1 MTWLS
6 KGEEKFN
13 KRKQHLKVLVLQFIQ
28 STLQY
33 ADSINP
39 KNINQVLSL
48 IKANIKVLEN
58 DVKLSF
64 NKRDYDDFNDY
75 REMN

>member
-1 MTWLS
+1 L
-6 KGEEKFN
+6 N
-13 KRKQHLKVLVLQFIQ
+13 KRKQHLKVLILQFAQ
-28 STLQY
+28 SVLEY
-33 ADSINP
+33 ANSADP
-39 KNINQVLSL
+39 KNINQVISL

-58 DVKLSF
+58 DVKVSF